1 LEQIKEL
8 IEKKSELQETMRS
21 CPAEYDMRQL
31 IDIIRELSNLT
42 NDYYEI
48 IPTNSYTHNNIPPIE
63 NIARYRDA
71 KLLVRKLLEVEQPIK
86 MLLGA
91 RATMPA
97 VNPLDYCMR
106 ALGIKI
112 LNLDKRDK
120 EYNAIFEYINNSSP
134 QEKNNVDI
142 YAVEQNSINGRFKK
156 NLKNRMLLWHGS
168 KTENFL
174 GILREGLKIAPI
186 EAEKSGD
193 RFGSGLY
200 FTDCFTKAFLMCRGF
215 VSSSFQTVV
224 QTDHKKS
231 KFRHLQKGADSP
243 QVSHRFVILSEVA
256 LGEQKLTNQDNAAG
270 CIEHEGMKPTFDDE
284 NIKIIDTDGKEYE
297 SLLVCGGSIPDP
309 RKDIWLDNGMIMPLG
324 R

>member
-1 LEQIKEL
+1 
-8 IEKKSELQETMRS
+8 MRS

-31 IDIIRELSNLT
+31 TEIIRELSNLT

-48 IPTNSYTHNNIPPIE
+48 IPTNSYLHNNIPPIE
-63 NIARYRDA
+63 NIARYRDS

-134 QEKNNVDI
+134 QQKNNVDI
-142 YAVEQNSINGRFKK
+142 YAVEQNSINNRFKK
-156 NLKNRMLLWHGS
+156 NLANRMLLWHGS
-168 KTENFL
+168 PTENFL
-174 GILREGLKIAPI
+174 GILREGLKIAPV
-186 EAEKSGD
+186 ESSKSASK
-193 RFGSGLY
+193 FGSGLY
-200 FTDCFTKAFLMCRGF
+200 FTDCFLQAFNNSRGILG
-215 VSSSFQTVV
+215 SSFQTVI
-224 QTDHKKS
+224 QTKKKTR
-231 KFRHLQKGADSP
+231 KFRHIEKNHSP

-256 LGEQKLTNQDNAAG
+256 LGEQK
-270 CIEHEGMKPTFDDE
+270 
-284 NIKIIDTDGKEYE
+284 
-297 SLLVCGGSIPDP
+297 
-309 RKDIWLDNGMIMPLG
+309 
-324 R
+324 